1 MGMQR
6 IEPDRQTGPASTEPD
21 WTARVVHGAPA
32 LIAYIDRELRIRFA
46 NAAHQSWL
54 GVDPAQL
61 LGRHVSEVLDEASLQ
76 RAAPCLEEALRGH
89 PSVYEGEMFA
99 GQSRCYVHG
108 SFQPDYDADG
118 TVTGVFTVLI
128 DITERHALETRL
140 RESEQRFFGA
150 FQHAAI
156 GMGLVAPDG
165 RLLRVNAALCHM
177 LGYREPELLQLN
189 IRDITHPDD
198 VAKSFE
204 LATELMD
211 GKRDS
216 YQLEK
221 RYFHYDGHVVHVL
234 LTVSLVRAPDGTPF
248 HAVAQIQDISQRK
261 AYEEALFRERELAE
275 VTLRSIGDAVITTDL
290 QLRVTSLNPIAEAMT
305 GWSHAEALGQPIE
318 DVFRLIDGDS
328 DELLRN
334 PLREAIGRD
343 TIVELRGNAMLV
355 HRNGFRTPIEDSAAS
370 IHDHAGNVIGGV
382 LVFHD
387 VSATR
392 ALVLKMAH
400 MAQHDTLTGLPNRHL
415 LQARLAQVI
424 AAARRRHGRAALIF
438 INLDHFKHINDS
450 LGHQTGDQ
458 LLRLFAA
465 HLRGLLGGE
474 HIVSRTAGDEFMVV
488 LPHVD
493 SAVDAAKTCELLMR
507 RWHEHPPHE
516 LAELALSFSAGI
528 SLYPD
533 DADDAEALIRHADTA
548 MYEAKM
554 QGRNSYRLFTAAMT
568 ERPAAQMRIERDL
581 RTAMRRGDLQLHYQP
596 KVDALTGVVVGA
608 EALLRWQVD
617 GHDVYRPDQFVPV
630 AEESGLIGPLGRWAL
645 QQACQ
650 QAAVWHRSGR
660 SVSIAVNVAPP
671 QFLQP
676 GFHDALRDMLRES
689 ELPPGMIELELTERM
704 VMSGGDHSRALMQQ
718 LKELGVSLAL
728 DDFGT
733 GYSSLSYLKHFPIDV
748 LKIPRAFVRDVATD
762 TDSAA
767 IADAIITMAQSLEM
781 SVVAEGVETP
791 EQADYLR
798 QAGCRLLQG
807 FLYGAPMPAIE
818 FERLLV
824 PA

>member
-1 MGMQR
+1 MGIQR
-6 IEPDRQTGPASTEPD
+6 FQSGLQAGPASTESD
-21 WTARVVHGAPA
+21 WPARVVHGAPA
-32 LIAYIDRELRIRFA
+32 LIAYIDREHRIRFA

-54 GVDPAQL
+54 DVDP
-61 LGRHVSEVLDEASLQ
+61 GRLIGRRVAELLDEASLRQ
-76 RAAPCLEEALRGH
+76 AGPCLDQALRGH
-89 PSVYEGEMFA
+89 PSVYEGEMFS
-99 GQSRCYVHG
+99 GHSRCYVHG
-108 SFQPDYDADG
+108 SFQPDFDADG
-118 TVTGVFTVLI
+118 NVCGVFAVLI

-177 LGYREPELLQLN
+177 LGYRETDLLQLN
-189 IRDITHPDD
+189 IRQLTHPDD
-198 VAKSFE
+198 MAKSAE
-204 LATELMD
+204 LATELME

-221 RYFHYDGHVVHVL
+221 RYFHHDGHVVHVL
-234 LTVSLVRAPDGTPF
+234 LSVSLVRAPDGTPF

-305 GWSHAEALGQPIE
+305 GWGHAEALGQPVE
-318 DVFRLIDGDS
+318 EVFRLLEGDAG
-328 DELLRN
+328 ELLRN

-343 TIVELRGNAMLV
+343 TIVELRGNAMLE

-415 LQARLAQVI
+415 LQSRLAQVI
-424 AAARRRHGRAALIF
+424 AAARRRQGRAALVF
-438 INLDHFKHINDS
+438 INLDHFKLINDS

-465 HLRGLLGGE
+465 HLRGLLGGD

-493 SAVDAAKTCELLMR
+493 HALEAAKTCELLMR
-507 RWHEHPPHE
+507 RWHEQPPPE
-516 LAELALSFSAGI
+516 LTEFAMSFSAGI

-533 DADDAEALIRHADTA
+533 DAEDAEGLIRHADTA

-554 QGRNSYRLFTAAMT
+554 QGRNSYRLFTPAMT

-581 RTAMRRGDLQLHYQP
+581 RAAMRRGELQLHYQP
-596 KVDALTGVVVGA
+596 KVDAFTGAVVGA

-617 GHDVYRPDQFVPV
+617 GREVYRPDQFVPV
-630 AEESGLIGPLGRWAL
+630 AEESGLIGPLGKWAL
-645 QQACQ
+645 QEACRQ
-650 QAAVWHRSGR
+650 GAAWHRAGR
-660 SVSIAVNVAPP
+660 GVSIAVNVAPP

-689 ELPPGMIELELTERM
+689 GLPPGLIELELTERM

-718 LKELGVSLAL
+718 LKELGISLAL

-767 IADAIITMAQSLEM
+767 IADAIITMAQNLEM

-807 FLYGAPMPAIE
+807 FLYGAPMPAGE
-818 FERLLV
+818 FERLLA